1 MSGHNYIY
9 SQKYL
14 KYKNKYLDF
23 QNNLN
28 DQSGGN
34 SKTAKNSFFNK
45 IFNNKDEIYYLFKS
59 DIYLDDKLT
68 KKDIYLPFLLEKNF
82 ESFKSNP
89 VFNQLFDII
98 VDGINDNMIDEYV
111 KMYLNGKLGEPNS
124 IENASR
130 FKDAQHLLKKLKD
143 KKQVLKL
150 EIPATFD
157 SLTSLEDFNYKAIIN
172 YYKKIIEEED
182 TESINAEVILDTPKF
197 TIYHPKTVIGAVYYG
212 RNTKWYIAK
221 LYNNM
226 FSNYNEKGQFY
237 IIIPKSE
244 PENKFQLQFET
255 SQLLDVN
262 NKLVSTEFVSKILN
276 DENFESWFNQKIEVD
291 KELLTGDV
299 DFNRWLPFL
308 KESDY
313 DKIIKLTIRNY
324 VHPNKQKIAYYLD
337 KMPNLQELD
346 LDNGYFCQ
354 PIGRLL
360 FGLINLEK
368 LTFGSLFDKP
378 IYDSLS
384 KQTKLK
390 ELTFG
395 THFDQPLDGL
405 SFIYLK
411 NLEKLTFGRNFN
423 QNIDENILHEQTK
436 LKELT
441 FGERF
446 NNGEQPLGSSL
457 YNLTK
462 LEKLNFGIYF
472 NQPLNDSLYN
482 LTNLKELYLGSIS
495 YSKFNNGGQPLSNS
509 LKSLGK
515 LEKLY
520 FGEEFDQPLG
530 ESLYNLTNLK
540 ELYLGKGIDSK
551 FNNGGQ
557 PLGNS
562 LKSLGKLEIL
572 FFGGKFNNGGQPLRD
587 SLYNLTKLKKLSF
600 DFEFDQPLGCSLYY
614 LTNLKE
620 LYFAFG
626 KFNNGGQPLD
636 KSFDTLQNLEYLS
649 FGFRFKQKLDEV
661 LNKLPNLQKLW
672 IRNDDYPYSL
682 KSKNPN
688 LKIL

>member
-1 MSGHNYIY
+1 MTNLNIIRFGSHQYYISSELYTYDPTFFGNINRRSDILKKAKIPEGEYIY
-9 SQKYL
+9 AYEKENKWIRSEQSYKVAKILIKKTWADVNVPKL
-14 KYKNKYLDF
+14 KIDIINKNKLTEE
-23 QNNLN
+23 QN
-28 DQSGGN
+28 
-34 SKTAKNSFFNK
+34 T
-45 IFNNKDEIYYLFKS
+45 EI
-59 DIYLDDKLT
+59 DIEELY
-68 KKDIYLPFLLEKNF
+68 
-82 ESFKSNP
+82 
-89 VFNQLFDII
+89 
-98 VDGINDNMIDEYV
+98 
-111 KMYLNGKLGEPNS
+111 
-124 IENASR
+124 
-130 FKDAQHLLKKLKD
+130 
-143 KKQVLKL
+143 
-150 EIPATFD
+150 EIPPAPEI
-157 SLTSLEDFNYKAIIN
+157 LE
-172 YYKKIIEEED
+172 
-182 TESINAEVILDTPKF
+182 
-197 TIYHPKTVIGAVYYG
+197 
-212 RNTKWYIAK
+212 
-221 LYNNM
+221 
-226 FSNYNEKGQFY
+226 
-237 IIIPKSE
+237 
-244 PENKFQLQFET
+244 
-255 SQLLDVN
+255 
-262 NKLVSTEFVSKILN
+262 LN
-276 DENFESWFNQKIEVD
+276 DEEKFKDKDGNILEIEVRGERNC
-291 KELLTGDV
+291 KKCYFKVKDV
-299 DFNRWLPFL
+299 
-308 KESDY
+308 SDGF
-313 DKIIKLTIRNY
+313 
-324 VHPNKQKIAYYLD
+324 

-354 PIGRLL
+354 HIGRLL

-368 LTFGSLFDKP
+368 LTFGSLFDKH

-384 KQTKLK
+384 KQRKLK

-395 THFDQPLDGL
+395 THFDQPLDAL
-405 SFIYLK
+405 SLNNLR
-411 NLEKLTFGRNFN
+411 NLEKLTFGRDFN
-423 QNIDENILHEQTK
+423 QNIDENILYEQNK

-441 FGERF
+441 FGKRF
-446 NNGEQPLGSSL
+446 NNGGQPLGSSL

-472 NQPLNDSLYN
+472 NQPLNDSLYY

-495 YSKFNNGGQPLSNS
+495 YSKFNNGGQPLGNS

-520 FGEEFDQPLG
+520 FGEEFNQPLG
-530 ESLYNLTNLK
+530 ESLYKLTNLK
-540 ELYLGKGIDSK
+540 ELYLGKGIDSE

-600 DFEFDQPLGCSLYY
+600 DFEFDQPLECSLYN

-626 KFNNGGQPLD
+626 KFNNGGKPLD

-661 LNKLPNLQKLW
+661 LNKLPNLQRLW